1 MLTDLEIPL
10 VPNMLAERSS
20 GWVAVYPR
28 NTGDAD
34 QIAFATLKAL
44 VAHPD
49 LFAEALYRHECD
61 ELLDVAEAV
70 ARVRTISREM
80 DDDEALPELTKMR
93 DPRQPE
99 WLRTLAGREMAR
111 RGGSLRDQIAVHDAS
126 TVDVVDPIRDNIA
139 GTHVRYLGDVESIKG
154 KTGVLTGTKC
164 IPEDLGVECV
174 GVMIDD
180 TEWLIP
186 CEFPQF
192 AVCDAS
198 SVDDRPGQ
206 DAGEALVGVECYV
219 KDAGDEE
226 WCTSEPPL
234 KITAYREGL
243 GYSRLPN
250 PRPDIAFG
258 WWNHARPTYLGV
270 PE

>member
-111 RGGSLRDQIAVHDAS
+111 RGGALRDQIAVHDAS
-126 TVDVVDPIRDNIA
+126 SVDEPWKGGDP
-139 GTHVRYLGDVESIKG
+139 L
-154 KTGVLTGTKC
+154 
-164 IPEDLGVECV
+164 PV
-174 GVMIDD
+174 GY
-180 TEWLIP
+180 
-186 CEFPQF
+186 EFPKCHSCGCGIWPDGTGHHS
-192 AVCDAS
+192 AACVDAS
-198 SVDDRPGQ
+198 SVDEDHFQGHVAVNFPPSGCLACAFTHGCRDAKGMMCTPSERKDSRRIVWQRP
-206 DAGEALVGVECYV
+206 
-219 KDAGDEE
+219 
-226 WCTSEPPL
+226 
-234 KITAYREGL
+234 
-243 GYSRLPN
+243 
-250 PRPDIAFG
+250 
-258 WWNHARPTYLGV
+258 
-270 PE
+270 